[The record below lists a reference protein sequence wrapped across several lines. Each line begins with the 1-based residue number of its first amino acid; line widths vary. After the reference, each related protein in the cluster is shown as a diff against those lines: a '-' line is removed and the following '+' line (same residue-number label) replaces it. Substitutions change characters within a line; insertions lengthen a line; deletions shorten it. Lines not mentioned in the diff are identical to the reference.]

1 MKLPSAPDNLALS
14 LLSPSLSSLAGRSV
28 GLLLR
33 DGALKSALPLPTTT
47 SAEEGRTGVDGRA
60 RVEAEPFGEN
70 EEKQLYLPKDRA
82 ILQDQ
87 KTGHTS

>member
-1 MKLPSAPDNLALS
+1 MKLPSAPDNLALA
-14 LLSPSLSSLAGRSV
+14 PSWLVGRLV
-28 GLLLR
+28 GLLR

-70 EEKQLYLPKDRA
+70 EERGLPVAD
-82 ILQDQ
+82 
-87 KTGHTS
+87 G